1 MEVLQLST
9 TQSVFLII
17 VAVAISLFFLL
28 AAVLTVVSLLLVSKI
43 KKVVTKAETAIESVE
58 EATETIKN
66 IGSQASG
73 PLAVFKI
80 IKSLADMVN
89 NKKK

>member
-17 VAVAISLFFLL
+17 VAVAISLFFVIG
-28 AAVLTVVSLLLVSKI
+28 AVLLTAALMLVSKV
-43 KKVVTKAETAIESVE
+43 KKVVAKAELAIESVE
-58 EATETIKN
+58 EATETIKH
-66 IGSQASG
+66 IGANAGG
-73 PLAVFKI
+73 PLAIFKV
-80 IKSLADMVN
+80 IKSIHDIV

>member
-1 MEVLQLST
+1 MEILQLST

-28 AAVLTVVSLLLVSKI
+28 AAALTVAGLLLVSKV
-43 KKVVTKAETAIESVE
+43 KKVISKAELAIDSVE

-66 IGSQASG
+66 IGSQAGG
-73 PLAVFKI
+73 PLAVFKV
-80 IKSLADMVN
+80 IKGIVDVVN
-89 NKKK
+89 RKK

>member
-9 TQSVFLII
+9 LQSVLLIV

-28 AAVLTVVSLLLVSKI
+28 AAALTVVGLVVMSKV
-43 KKVVTKAETAIESVE
+43 KKVIVKAEEAIDSVE

-66 IGSQASG
+66 IGANAGG
-73 PLAVFKI
+73 PLAVLKI
-80 IKSLADMVN
+80 VKTIYDTVN
-89 NKKK
+89 RKK